1 MTMGLFAA
9 MALTLASV
17 GIYGVIAYTVGQ
29 RTQEVGIRIALRG
42 NARANPPGVLAARN
56 GAHCGGAGT
65 GSVGRRGAH
74 PLSLQPSVRRVT
86 ATDPTTFMVI
96 SLLLTV
102 VAAAACYLPARRA
115 AKLDPT
121 YALREE

>member
-1 MTMGLFAA
+1 MVLTAAGLALGLLGA
-9 MALTLASV
+9 GALTRYLSSLL
-17 GIYGVIAYTVGQ
+17 YG
-29 RTQEVGIRIALRG
+29 
-42 NARANPPGVLAARN
+42 
-56 GAHCGGAGT
+56 
-65 GSVGRRGAH
+65 
-74 PLSLQPSVRRVT
+74 VT

>member
-1 MTMGLFAA
+1 MVLTAAGLALGLLGAA
-9 MALTLASV
+9 ALTRYLSSLL
-17 GIYGVIAYTVGQ
+17 YG
-29 RTQEVGIRIALRG
+29 
-42 NARANPPGVLAARN
+42 
-56 GAHCGGAGT
+56 
-65 GSVGRRGAH
+65 
-74 PLSLQPSVRRVT
+74 VT